1 MDLTDKQNLQLLLKK
16 QGLRPQKRFGQ
27 NFLIDGGLPQKLVA
41 TAQIGAQD
49 TVLEIGPGIGAI
61 TQALA
66 QKAKQVVAIEKD
78 REMVNILRDTLDGF
92 KNVKVIQ
99 GDVLRIPFSELQ
111 LPASYQVVGNLP
123 FYLTAP
129 VIRMFLEVFEVRP
142 RTMTLVVQKEVAQRI
157 CAKPPKMSILANS
170 VQFYADPEMIS
181 MISKKS
187 FFPQPKVDATLIKIT
202 PRPVAMEDSRLFFE
216 VVKAGFSH
224 PRKQLL
230 NNLAQGLEKSR
241 TDTLAWLQK
250 NNISPQQRAETLS
263 VDDWINLVKS
273 FKEISYCFFGV
284 QLFFVFKFDAGR
296 KWRRRTTSRRTAGS
310 GMRQRGRQLD
320 GLFVCVRRR
329 LWRRNL
335 GPKFLDILVG
345 LFRWRRRK

>member
-16 QGLRPQKRFGQ
+16 HGLKPQKRFGQ
-27 NFLIDGGLPQKLVA
+27 NFLIDGELPQKLVA
-41 TAQIGAQD
+41 AAQIGAQD

-61 TQALA
+61 TRTLA
-66 QKAKQVVAIEKD
+66 QKAKRVIAVEKD
-78 REMVNILRDTLDGF
+78 RNMVEILKETVGNF
-92 KNVKVIQ
+92 ENVEIIC
-99 GDVLRIPFSELQ
+99 DDIRRSD
-111 LPASYQVVGNLP
+111 LPLNFGGGPTSINYKVVGNLP

-129 VIRMFLEVFEVRP
+129 VIRKFLEMSEAGP
-142 RTMTLVVQKEVAQRI
+142 QSMTLVVQKEVAQRI

-250 NNISPQQRAETLS
+250 NNINPQQRAETLS

-273 FKEISYCFFGV
+273 FKI
-284 QLFFVFKFDAGR
+284 
-296 KWRRRTTSRRTAGS
+296 
-310 GMRQRGRQLD
+310 
-320 GLFVCVRRR
+320 
-329 LWRRNL
+329 N
-335 GPKFLDILVG
+335 
-345 LFRWRRRK
+345 